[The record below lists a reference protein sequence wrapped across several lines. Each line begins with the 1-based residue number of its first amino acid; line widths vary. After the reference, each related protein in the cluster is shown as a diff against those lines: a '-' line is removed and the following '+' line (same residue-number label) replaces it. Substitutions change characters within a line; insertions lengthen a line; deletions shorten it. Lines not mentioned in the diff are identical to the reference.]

1 MLHFVSYDKGNN
13 VSAFAGAA
21 CAAGMTVVGTT
32 DNPSDI
38 TMEPRPEEDDVRF
51 ILEEANRY
59 LNRKASRSLYSSQR
73 Y

>member
-1 MLHFVSYDKGNN
+1 
-13 VSAFAGAA
+13 
-21 CAAGMTVVGTT
+21 MTVVGTT